1 MILQTANVK
10 AYSNEDCCKQR
21 FSPSDC
27 SSNREVVDDSIICAG
42 STIQAVGICF
52 GDSGGMFIDTSILP
66 AIILKIVSF
75 HDCPHQSGLSRL
87 TSHWLASTALT
98 GKSWKKTI
106 FKIMAGKINISIC
119 HVAYLVYSSE
129 IEF

>member
-1 MILQTANVK
+1 MKLQTANVK

-52 GDSGGMFIDTSILP
+52 GDSGGMYSQRPYLITLHIDTFN
-66 AIILKIVSF
+66 VSMI
-75 HDCPHQSGLSRL
+75 HSMYLYAM
-87 TSHWLASTALT
+87 WL
-98 GKSWKKTI
+98 
-106 FKIMAGKINISIC
+106 
-119 HVAYLVYSSE
+119 
-129 IEF
+129 

>member
-1 MILQTANVK
+1 MKLQTANVK

-66 AIILKIVSF
+66 AIILKFVSF
-75 HDCPHQSGLSRL
+75 HDCPHQRCLSRP
-87 TSHWLASTALT
+87 TSQWPASTALK
-98 GKSWKKTI
+98 GKSWKETI
-106 FKIMAGKINISIC
+106 CKFMARRINI
-119 HVAYLVYSSE
+119 YLYAMWL
-129 IEF
+129 

>member
-1 MILQTANVK
+1 MKLQTANVK

-27 SSNREVVDDSIICAG
+27 SSNREVIDDSIICAG
-42 STIQAVGICF
+42 STNQPVGICF

-75 HDCPHQSGLSRL
+75 HDCPHQRCLSRP
-87 TSHWLASTALT
+87 TSQWPASTALK
-98 GKSWKKTI
+98 GKSWKETI
-106 FKIMAGKINISIC
+106 CKFMGRRINVSIC
-119 HVAYLVYSSE
+119 HVALVYSSE

>member
-1 MILQTANVK
+1 MKLQTANVK

-42 STIQAVGICF
+42 STNQPVGICF
-52 GDSGGMFIDTSILP
+52 GDSGGMYSQPPYLITLHIDTLILP

-75 HDCPHQSGLSRL
+75 HDCPH
-87 TSHWLASTALT
+87 HNAL
-98 GKSWKKTI
+98 
-106 FKIMAGKINISIC
+106 
-119 HVAYLVYSSE
+119 H
-129 IEF
+129 